1 VVVVDLC
8 PPLLGQELVEERSD
22 LLLLRKGKV
31 SNLVD
36 QEVKLSLLA
45 LQQGDSTAAR
55 QLLERRVELVKDSGN
70 AALIEKARQ
79 DLAELDRKMKAGG

>member
-1 VVVVDLC
+1 
-8 PPLLGQELVEERSD
+8 
-22 LLLLRKGKV
+22 V